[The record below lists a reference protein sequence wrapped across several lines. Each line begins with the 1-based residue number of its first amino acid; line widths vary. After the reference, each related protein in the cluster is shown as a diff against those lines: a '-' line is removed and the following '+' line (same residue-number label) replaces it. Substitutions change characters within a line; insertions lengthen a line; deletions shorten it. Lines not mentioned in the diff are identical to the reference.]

1 MFDSPISYIEPLFRP
16 PSEAGSLI
24 FQITNGCS
32 WNKCTYCDMYT
43 QPQKKFSVKPEEDV
57 LKEIEWAGKNL
68 QHVRRVFLADG
79 DAISLSNRR
88 LLTILNAIR
97 EHLPEVSRVASY
109 CSPNNVTR
117 KSVEDLKE
125 LHEAGL
131 DLVYVGAESGDD
143 FVLQSINKGETHDGT
158 VDALNKLGDAGIRR
172 SVMIICGVGGKRFSE
187 QHALNSALLI
197 NKTQPEYL
205 ASLVINHPQGMDRFQ
220 AGFGGQYE
228 LMDQHERFHELR
240 TMVAALDLKS
250 TIYRSDHA
258 SNQLV
263 LKGGTGQGQGTAAGP
278 NRYRH
283 RNPGSGTPAAGMD
296 TTILRNSPCNLRW
309 NRLLTSMPSAKS
321 QPKIFGA
328 MPNRVSS

>member
-1 MFDSPISYIEPLFRP
+1 MYYSPITYIEPLFRP
-16 PSEAGSLI
+16 PSEARSLI

-32 WNKCTYCDMYT
+32 WNKCTYCDMYSM
-43 QPQKKFSVKPEEDV
+43 PQKKFSVKPEEEV
-57 LKEIEWAGKNL
+57 LREIEWAGKNVRG
-68 QHVRRVFLADG
+68 VRRVFLADG

-88 LLTILNAIR
+88 LLTVLNAIR
-97 EHLPEVSRVASY
+97 EHMPEVSRVSSY

-117 KSVEDLKE
+117 KSVDDLKA

-143 FVLQSINKGETHDGT
+143 FVLKCINKGETHDGT
-158 VDALNKLGDAGIRR
+158 VDALNKLGDAGIKR
-172 SVMIICGVGGKRFSE
+172 SVMIINGVGGKRFSE

-228 LMDQHERFHELR
+228 MMNQHERFIELR
-240 TMVAALDLKS
+240 QMIGALELKS

-263 LKGGTGQGQGTAAGP
+263 LKGVLGKDKEKMLAQIDLAIEAPEQAK
-278 NRYRH
+278 
-283 RNPGSGTPAAGMD
+283 
-296 TTILRNSPCNLRW
+296 LRPVWVR
-309 NRLLTSMPSAKS
+309 P
-321 QPKIFGA
+321 F
-328 MPNRVSS
+328 